1 MTTRRVLVDTGPL
14 VALRNV
20 RDQHRDRIQELAR
33 VLPQQLYT
41 CWPVL
46 TEATYLLREH
56 PEEVQVLLEGVRQ
69 GVLVLLP
76 LTAVD
81 ASPVAAILKKYADQ
95 SFSLAEAALMHLA
108 EREDI
113 TEVVAVDPHDFSI
126 FRTAKGSSLK
136 VIA

>member
-14 VALRNV
+14 VALRNA
-20 RDQHRDRIQELAR
+20 RDQHRARIQELAR
-33 VLPQQLYT
+33 ELPQQLYT

-81 ASPVAAILKKYADQ
+81 AAPVAAILKKYADQ
-95 SFSLAEAALMHLA
+95 SFSLADAALMHLA

-113 TEVVAVDPHDFSI
+113 TEVLTVDPHDFSV